1 MEDILREEEE
11 ALRRLLGDLVFA
23 VDEDNMEST
32 VLTQLA
38 QQGLTLGA
46 IETTTGGYLAH
57 RLSTA
62 RNGTGAFAGGVV
74 ARGPGILSYLLKGDP
89 ASWQPDDAAMQM
101 ARVARGILL
110 SDVGIATTSI
120 EDPARATESQPFGTA
135 WLAVSM
141 EGFETVEQV
150 QLPGDLERIRQF
162 SVISLLNLL
171 RLHLQGLRP

>member
-1 MEDILREEEE
+1 M
-11 ALRRLLGDLVFA
+11 
-23 VDEDNMEST
+23 
-32 VLTQLA
+32 
-38 QQGLTLGA
+38 
-46 IETTTGGYLAH
+46 
-57 RLSTA
+57 
-62 RNGTGAFAGGVV
+62 

-120 EDPARATESQPFGTA
+120 EDPARATESRPFGTA